1 MKFPS
6 IHAFPAMCFYITR
19 VGQCCIII
27 VFILYSFSYS
37 QASVYKPDLSPMMDI
52 EMTLMSIELVYLW
65 SALPMTSEATKL
77 KMLEMLHKATSP
89 NGLPFHHG
97 LRDLLMGCVLK
108 SLNRIPEAE
117 KVCGM

>member
-1 MKFPS
+1 MYAVTVYTHSLP
-6 IHAFPAMCFYITR
+6 
-19 VGQCCIII
+19 
-27 VFILYSFSYS
+27 

-52 EMTLMSIELVYLW
+52 EMVLMSIELVYLW

-117 KVCGM
+117 KVCGYVILPLTCELGCCLQSSGTQVL

>member
-1 MKFPS
+1 
-6 IHAFPAMCFYITR
+6 
-19 VGQCCIII
+19 
-27 VFILYSFSYS
+27 
-37 QASVYKPDLSPMMDI
+37 
-52 EMTLMSIELVYLW
+52 
-65 SALPMTSEATKL
+65 MTSEATKL

-117 KVCGM
+117 KVRGVYEY